1 MVYKENH
8 IDPKKINDTIR
19 LIQEMALDQG
29 FVAIL
34 IGGVALQVYGSPK
47 FTKDIDF
54 ALDHEMDSPGTL
66 RKVKPISFGGARYTA
81 PNGAK
86 VDIIVRN
93 DEYANLY
100 EDAIANARQSPAG
113 IPIATAEHLAAM
125 KMAAGRE
132 HDILALKWMIRQPEL
147 LDLKK
152 ARSIIYRFMGRYAK
166 DRFDDIADQ
175 AMIESEMDKRRGR
188 DPEEE

>member
-1 MVYKENH
+1 MVYKENY
-8 IDPKKINDTIR
+8 IDPEQIRDSIR
-19 LIQEMALDQG
+19 LIQEMAQEQG

-34 IGGVALQVYGSPK
+34 IGGVALQIYGSSK

-54 ALDHEMDSPGTL
+54 ALDLPIETPGPL

-86 VDIIVRN
+86 LDIIVRN
-93 DEYANLY
+93 DEYTALY
-100 EDAIANARQSPAG
+100 EDAIKNARPSPAG

-125 KMAAGRE
+125 KLAAGRE
-132 HDILALKWMIRQPEL
+132 HDILALKWMVRQPEL

-152 ARSIIYRFMGRYAK
+152 ARSIIYRFMGRYAQ

-175 AMIESEMDKRRGR
+175 AVIEKEMAKRRGR